1 MVKVRDVRFDTLKG
15 ILILC
20 VLYRHFIQ
28 RDMSVD
34 VVSISTAN
42 FVHLFTMPLFVFIS
56 GYFTR
61 HVNDAKKYW
70 NGILGIFETYVV
82 FQLIKGILYHYS
94 IYELI
99 AFPAPMM
106 WYMLALIYWKALY
119 YVLCRFNVKVNGWIV
134 LFFVILTLIAGFIP
148 FMGRA
153 FAISRFIYFAPWFF
167 LGIMMQKVNIIDEV
181 NQRLSRS
188 LAWIIMAFALIVTV
202 LAALFHFNE
211 LADIFRGGEPYPTS
225 NQWLFVVCRLLSYG
239 VSFFTSVAV
248 IRLLAVPNKI
258 LETCGIDS
266 LKFYMFQGLG
276 LMAVGAMPVPW
287 NFPLALVYA
296 TVVAVLIFFFNKT
309 KLSDFAI
316 RPINYVV
323 NHIKSKKQ
331 DK

>member
-1 MVKVRDVRFDTLKG
+1 MGKVRDVRFDTLKG

-34 VVSISTAN
+34 VASISSAN
-42 FVHLFTMPLFVFIS
+42 FVHLFTMPLFVYIS
-56 GYFTR
+56 GCFTR
-61 HVNDAKKYW
+61 HVDNIKKYW
-70 NGILGIFETYVV
+70 IGILGIFETYIV
-82 FQLIKGILYHYS
+82 FQLIKGLLYHYS

-99 AFPAPMM
+99 AVPAPMM

-119 YVLCRFNVKVNGWIV
+119 FVLCRFNVKVNGWIV
-134 LFFVILTLIAGFIP
+134 LFFVVLSLAAGFLP
-148 FMGRA
+148 FIGRE

-167 LGIMMQKVNIIDEV
+167 LGIITQKVNIIDEIR
-181 NQRLSRS
+181 QRVSKLTSWTV
-188 LAWIIMAFALIVTV
+188 LAFALIGTV
-202 LAALFHFNE
+202 LAAVFHFNE
-211 LADIFRGGEPYPTS
+211 LADIFRGGEPYPIT
-225 NQWLFVVCRLLSYG
+225 NQGLFMVYRLLSYF
-239 VSFFTSVAV
+239 VSFFVSVAI
-248 IRLLAVPNKI
+248 IRLLAIPNKV
-258 LETCGIDS
+258 LEICGLDS

-316 RPINYVV
+316 RPITYTVDL
-323 NHIKSKKQ
+323 IKSRKSKQ
-331 DK
+331 

>member
-1 MVKVRDVRFDTLKG
+1 MEKTRDVRFDTLKG
-15 ILILC
+15 LLILC

-34 VVSISTAN
+34 IASISSMN

-61 HVNDAKKYW
+61 HVDDAKKYW
-70 NGILGIFETYVV
+70 IGILGIFETYVV
-82 FQLIKGILYHYS
+82 FQLIKGILYHYT

-99 AFPAPMM
+99 AYPAPMM
-106 WYMLALIYWKALY
+106 WYLLALIYWKALY
-119 YVLCRFNVKVNGWIV
+119 FVLHRLNVKVNGWIV
-134 LFFVILTLIAGFIP
+134 LIFLILTLVAGFLP
-148 FMGRA
+148 FIGRA

-167 LGIMMQKVNIIDEV
+167 LGIVSQRVNIIDEIKKRV
-181 NQRLSRS
+181 SKPI
-188 LAWIIMAFALIVTV
+188 AWGIMAFALIGTV
-202 LAALFHFNE
+202 LAALFHFDE
-211 LADIFRGGEPYPTS
+211 LADIFRGGEPYPTT
-225 NQWLFVVCRLLSYG
+225 NQGLFMVYRLLSYG
-239 VSFFTSVAV
+239 VSFLTSVAV
-248 IRLLAVPNKI
+248 VRLFALPNRI
-258 LETCGIDS
+258 LEICGLDS

-276 LMAVGAMPVPW
+276 LMAVGAMSVPW

-316 RPINYVV
+316 RPVNYVV
-323 NHIKSKKQ
+323 NLFKSKKQ

>member
-1 MVKVRDVRFDTLKG
+1 
-15 ILILC
+15 
-20 VLYRHFIQ
+20 
-28 RDMSVD
+28 MS
-34 VVSISTAN
+34 T
-42 FVHLFTMPLFVFIS
+42 T
-56 GYFTR
+56 
-61 HVNDAKKYW
+61 
-70 NGILGIFETYVV
+70 
-82 FQLIKGILYHYS
+82 
-94 IYELI
+94 
-99 AFPAPMM
+99 
-106 WYMLALIYWKALY
+106 
-119 YVLCRFNVKVNGWIV
+119 
-134 LFFVILTLIAGFIP
+134 
-148 FMGRA
+148 
-153 FAISRFIYFAPWFF
+153 
-167 LGIMMQKVNIIDEV
+167 
-181 NQRLSRS
+181 
-188 LAWIIMAFALIVTV
+188 AWIIMAFALIVTV